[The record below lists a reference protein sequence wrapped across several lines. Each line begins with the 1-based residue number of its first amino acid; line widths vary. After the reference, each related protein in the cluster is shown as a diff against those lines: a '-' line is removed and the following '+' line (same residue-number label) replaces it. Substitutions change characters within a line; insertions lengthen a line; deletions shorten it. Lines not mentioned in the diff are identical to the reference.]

1 MLCENFK
8 VGTLD
13 RLGFSYEVCRAW
25 NPRLIYCQNSGFGPV
40 GDWSPRPSFDSVA
53 QAFSGSMHAMGGG
66 PSHPPMLVEWTF
78 SDEVGA
84 MNFYAAILAALYS
97 RERTGKGQKV
107 ETSQT
112 AATIGFQRA
121 SVAGALMSGHERDD
135 GAPPGYSLSHMQ
147 QVHICADDKWV
158 ITACVQE
165 DMFTRVRS
173 AIAQAISL
181 LLPDPRLSA
190 GSSARTCSTGPT
202 SWLTSGARRPPCGCG
217 TRSGF
222 GKSSRRPSPRSRAST
237 GWTRARPSTCRW
249 RR

>member
-84 MNFYAAILAALYS
+84 ICEFPS
-97 RERTGKGQKV
+97 RGGAWFGQSPINSKK
-107 ETSQT
+107 
-112 AATIGFQRA
+112 
-121 SVAGALMSGHERDD
+121 LD
-135 GAPPGYSLSHMQ
+135 
-147 QVHICADDKWV
+147 
-158 ITACVQE
+158 
-165 DMFTRVRS
+165 
-173 AIAQAISL
+173 L
-181 LLPDPRLSA
+181 L
-190 GSSARTCSTGPT
+190 GN
-202 SWLTSGARRPPCGCG
+202 
-217 TRSGF
+217 
-222 GKSSRRPSPRSRAST
+222 
-237 GWTRARPSTCRW
+237 
-249 RR
+249 